1 MKNISIIAL
10 VIAFMVQI
18 GNVQANPGKC
28 KPKCAPKSA
37 CAPKNKC
44 APKSDC
50 APKHSKKGKKH
61 HKASN
66 TCNPK

>member
-37 CAPKNKC
+37 CT
-44 APKSDC
+44 PKSDC

-66 TCNPK
+66 PCNPK

>member
-18 GNVQANPGKC
+18 GNIQANPGKC

-37 CAPKNKC
+37 CT
-44 APKSDC
+44 PKSDC

-66 TCNPK
+66 PCNPK

>member
-10 VIAFMVQI
+10 VIAFMIQI
-18 GNVQANPGKC
+18 GDIQANPGKC

-37 CAPKNKC
+37 CT
-44 APKSDC
+44 PKSDC

-66 TCNPK
+66 PCNPK

>member
-10 VIAFMVQI
+10 IIAFMVQI

-37 CAPKNKC
+37 CAPK
-44 APKSDC
+44 SDC

-66 TCNPK
+66 PCNPK

>member
-10 VIAFMVQI
+10 VFAFMVQI

-37 CAPKNKC
+37 CT
-44 APKSDC
+44 PKSDC

-66 TCNPK
+66 PCNPK

>member
-37 CAPKNKC
+37 CAPK
-44 APKSDC
+44 SDC
-50 APKHSKKGKKH
+50 APKHSKKGKKLQ
-61 HKASN
+61 KASN
-66 TCNPK
+66 PCNPK

>member
-37 CAPKNKC
+37 CAPK
-44 APKSDC
+44 SDC

-66 TCNPK
+66 PCNPK

>member
-18 GNVQANPGKC
+18 GNIQANPGKC

-37 CAPKNKC
+37 CAPK
-44 APKSDC
+44 SDC
-50 APKHSKKGKKH
+50 APKHSKKGKNITKLQILVIL
-61 HKASN
+61 N
-66 TCNPK
+66 NIYT

>member
-37 CAPKNKC
+37 CT
-44 APKSDC
+44 PKSDC

-66 TCNPK
+66 LCNPK

>member
-10 VIAFMVQI
+10 VVAFMVQI
-18 GNVQANPGKC
+18 GNIQANPGKC

-37 CAPKNKC
+37 CT
-44 APKSDC
+44 PKSDC

-66 TCNPK
+66 PCNPK

>member
-10 VIAFMVQI
+10 VVAFMVQI
-18 GNVQANPGKC
+18 GNIQANPGKC
-28 KPKCAPKSA
+28 KPKCSPKSA
-37 CAPKNKC
+37 CAPKGDC

-61 HKASN
+61 HKATN
-66 TCNPK
+66 PCNPR

>member
-18 GNVQANPGKC
+18 GNIQANPGKC

-37 CAPKNKC
+37 C

-66 TCNPK
+66 PCNPK

>member
-37 CAPKNKC
+37 CAPK
-44 APKSDC
+44 SDC
-50 APKHSKKGKKH
+50 APKLSKKGKKH

-66 TCNPK
+66 PCNPK